1 MTKSQFKA
9 KLDKAIAEDN
19 KGVIT
24 EMLNPIIEKLS
35 QMFVGGVLMS
45 NVKRHLSNKGITG
58 KACDM
63 IAEMA
68 LVRAEN
74 FWTNKYK

>member
-1 MTKSQFKA
+1 MKT

-19 KGVIT
+19 KPVIM
-24 EMLNPIIEKLS
+24 EMLNPVIEKLS
-35 QMFVGGVLMS
+35 VMILQGVLVK
-45 NVKRHLSNKGITG
+45 NVKRHLENNGITG

-68 LVRAEN
+68 VIRAEN
-74 FWTNKYK
+74 FS